1 MEGRR
6 RCDLGLKLSA
16 LSLNWLTPDWSPSQL
31 EKHHR
36 EIQAQLGNYFLRVTS
51 PRLAERVAPALQS
64 GKVTMENCF
73 SETMKLLLRGSD
85 QHPEWIFDEDVDV
98 DRDGRLVDPNLDLLS
113 SVLALPEKLHEHME
127 NFEVGLTI
135 EEIMTVLKLVS
146 YYFIR
151 YFQMRFAD

>member
-1 MEGRR
+1 
-6 RCDLGLKLSA
+6 
-16 LSLNWLTPDWSPSQL
+16 
-31 EKHHR
+31 
-36 EIQAQLGNYFLRVTS
+36 
-51 PRLAERVAPALQS
+51 
-64 GKVTMENCF
+64 MENCF